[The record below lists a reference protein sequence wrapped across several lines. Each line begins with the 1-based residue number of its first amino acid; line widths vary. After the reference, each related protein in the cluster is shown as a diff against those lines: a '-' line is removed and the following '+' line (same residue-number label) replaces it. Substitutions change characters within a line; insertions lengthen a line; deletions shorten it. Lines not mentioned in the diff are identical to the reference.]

1 MPTTDSLA
9 QDALPIGLAHNLVL
23 THDVPAGR
31 AVRWSDVTYDANHP
45 AIRVR
50 REMEALF
57 RAELDLGSAAQ
68 RVA

>member
-1 MPTTDSLA
+1 
-9 QDALPIGLAHNLVL
+9 
-23 THDVPAGR
+23 
-31 AVRWSDVTYDANHP
+31 TYDANHP

-57 RAELDLGSAAQ
+57 RAELGLGSGAQ